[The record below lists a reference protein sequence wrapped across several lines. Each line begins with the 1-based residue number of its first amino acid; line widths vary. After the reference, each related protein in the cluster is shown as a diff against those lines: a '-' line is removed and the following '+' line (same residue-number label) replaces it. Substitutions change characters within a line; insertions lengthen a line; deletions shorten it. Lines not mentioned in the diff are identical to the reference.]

1 MNNSNRMTNPEN
13 IEAIKKLIE
22 ESLKKMGFSDFN
34 LGIREEAGPDGEDL
48 IFNIGTQE
56 SDLLIGQY
64 GINLRSFQ
72 HVIRAMAR
80 KKTEE
85 KLRFSVDV
93 NDYLKQKVGSLE
105 ELAKSLARQAIIEK
119 RPVVMRP
126 MSAYERRI
134 VHMTLSGNDQ
144 IKTESIGEGEE
155 RKVVVKPVG
164 SLESAEGGV

>member
-1 MNNSNRMTNPEN
+1 MTKSEN
-13 IEAIKKLIE
+13 IEAIKNLIE
-22 ESLKKMGFSDFN
+22 ESLKKMGFSDFS

-64 GINLRSFQ
+64 GTNLRSLQ

-80 KKTEE
+80 KRTEE
-85 KLRFSVDV
+85 RLRFSIDI
-93 NDYLKQKVGSLE
+93 NDYRKQKIDSLE

-134 VHMTLSGNDQ
+134 VHMALSGNDQ

-155 RKVVVKPVG
+155 RKVVIKPVG
-164 SLESAEGGV
+164 SLESAESET